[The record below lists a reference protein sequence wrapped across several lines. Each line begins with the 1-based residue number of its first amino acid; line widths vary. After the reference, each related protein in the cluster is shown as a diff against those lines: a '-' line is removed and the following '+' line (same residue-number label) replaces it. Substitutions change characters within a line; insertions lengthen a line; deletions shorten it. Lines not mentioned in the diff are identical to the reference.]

1 MLEDNIKDLQAIVNR
16 EQVDEELSDDELA
29 GMAGG
34 GSAPFQQTTRMPILP
49 TRPRR

>member
-1 MLEDNIKDLQAIVNR
+1 MLEDSIKDLQAIVSR

-34 GSAPFQQTTRMPILP
+34 GSARVQQTTKMPPLGP
-49 TRPRR
+49 KR